1 MSRPDEPEGY
11 VFGSEQEGS
20 EPRVRVGFLATGR
33 LRVWENF

>member
-20 EPRVRVGFLATGR
+20 EPRVRVYP
-33 LRVWENF
+33 RVG